1 MKCIKCGEELIGCE
15 DASVSTLLGYS
26 SPPGHDHDDNCVRK
40 IYWCKNGHDQA
51 VSIRRRC
58 LNPKCDWVGKDE
70 CFCHPGKKVDEW
82 PEVSEVRPPWWKRK
96 KNN

>member
-1 MKCIKCGEELIGCE
+1 
-15 DASVSTLLGYS
+15 
-26 SPPGHDHDDNCVRK
+26 
-40 IYWCKNGHDQA
+40 
-51 VSIRRRC
+51 
-58 LNPKCDWVGKDE
+58 VGKDE